1 MNGIIL
7 AAGVG
12 KRLTPFT
19 DNFPKGMIK
28 LFDKSLIEMQIDIFH
43 SCGINDI
50 TIVTGHL
57 SEKMNFHSVQYI
69 KNENF
74 SSTNINESLFC
85 AKEKLCDSVLISYS
99 DIIFEKKIIDQ
110 LLNFGG
116 DIGVA
121 ARSNWKSSYNGRT
134 LHSKIEAENIL
145 LENGKILKTQ
155 KNISEE
161 LPNQTVAEFL
171 GLIKLSKVGCSIFLE
186 KFSELKKSHTGKFHS
201 SPSLKQA
208 YLTDMLQELIDT
220 GYTVEPVLVNG
231 NWCEIDTIQD
241 IENARKNFRL

>member
-7 AAGVG
+7 AAGIG
-12 KRLTPFT
+12 KRLAPFT

-28 LFDKSLIEMQIDIFH
+28 LFDKSLIEMQIDVFH

-57 SEKMNFHSVQYI
+57 SEKMTFHSVQYI

-74 SSTNINESLFC
+74 SSTNMNESLFC

-99 DIIFEKKIIDQ
+99 DIIFEKKILDQ
-110 LLNFGG
+110 LQNFKG

-121 ARSNWKSSYNGRT
+121 VRLNWKSSYNGRT

-241 IENARKNFRL
+241 IENARKKFRL

>member
-7 AAGVG
+7 AAGMG
-12 KRLTPFT
+12 KRLVPFT

-43 SCGINDI
+43 GCGINDI

-57 SEKMNFHSVQYI
+57 SEKMNFRSVQYI

-74 SSTNINESLFC
+74 SSTNMNESLFC

-110 LLNFGG
+110 LLNFKV

-121 ARSNWKSSYNGRT
+121 VRSNWKSFYNGRT
-134 LHSKIEAENIL
+134 LHPITEAEKIL

-155 KNISEE
+155 KDISEE
-161 LPNQTVAEFL
+161 LPNQTTTEFL

-186 KFSELKKSHTGKFHS
+186 KFSELKKSHTGEFHS

-208 YLTDMLQELIDT
+208 YLTDMLQEIIDT
-220 GYTVEPVLVNG
+220 GYTVEPILVDG
-231 NWCEIDTIQD
+231 NWCEIDTMQD
-241 IENARKNFRL
+241 IENARKNFIL

>member
-1 MNGIIL
+1 M
-7 AAGVG
+7 
-12 KRLTPFT
+12 
-19 DNFPKGMIK
+19 
-28 LFDKSLIEMQIDIFH
+28 
-43 SCGINDI
+43 
-50 TIVTGHL
+50 
-57 SEKMNFHSVQYI
+57 
-69 KNENF
+69 
-74 SSTNINESLFC
+74 NESLFC

-99 DIIFEKKIIDQ
+99 DIIFEKKILDQ
-110 LLNFGG
+110 LQNFKG

-121 ARSNWKSSYNGRT
+121 VRLNWKSSYNGRT

>member
-7 AAGVG
+7 AAGIG
-12 KRLTPFT
+12 KRLAPFT

-28 LFDKSLIEMQIDIFH
+28 LFDKSLIEMQIDVFH

-50 TIVTGHL
+50 TIVTGYL
-57 SEKMNFHSVQYI
+57 SEKMTFHSVQYI

-74 SSTNINESLFC
+74 SSTNMNESLFC

-99 DIIFEKKIIDQ
+99 DIIFEKKILDQ
-110 LLNFGG
+110 LQNFKG

-121 ARSNWKSSYNGRT
+121 VRLNWKSSYNGRT